1 MCTEAD
7 LFDNFCQTKF
17 GPKKENLSFVCET
30 VRRELGAKSSCEG
43 RGYRGR
49 FPLGVWVATHAK
61 GEDG

>member
-1 MCTEAD
+1 MRIY
-7 LFDNFCQTKF
+7 FVNFCQTKF